1 MKAIRW
7 SRVHELTGMS
17 RSTVWRLET
26 EGNFPRRRRLT
37 GHAVAWIED
46 EVMEWLSSREIGMG
60 PVPASQECRQ

>member
-37 GHAVAWIED
+37 NHAVAWIEEEILD
-46 EVMEWLSSREIGMG
+46 WLRSREIGMG